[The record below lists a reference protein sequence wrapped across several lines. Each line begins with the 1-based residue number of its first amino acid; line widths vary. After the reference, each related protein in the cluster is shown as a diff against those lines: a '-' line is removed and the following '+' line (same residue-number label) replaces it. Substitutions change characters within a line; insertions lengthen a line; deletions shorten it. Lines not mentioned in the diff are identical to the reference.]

1 MSYILDALKKSQSE
15 QASDGVAL
23 RVQQTTKRTQPSWL
37 VIGLGLVLLSNVG
50 LLLWIFV
57 LGPNASS
64 AGPKVEQATIG
75 VQTPVDQPVTDIRQ
89 DQPMASRA
97 NTQVP
102 RGVVPRNQEASIE
115 PAQVLSSESG
125 QSGQSTRQSR
135 AELARPII
143 AKFALSDLPAIEQS
157 IYNGFTYTSHIY
169 TDDPTLCAI
178 VVDGQRLMAGDSFKG
193 LGVVAITE
201 EGVIFE
207 ENPFGVEEG
216 DGVRRQV
223 EISVLQQWEK

>member
-23 RVQQTTKRTQPSWL
+23 RVQQTTKRSHPSWL

-57 LGPNASS
+57 LEPNTSPTSS
-64 AGPKVEQATIG
+64 LLKQTKPLALTPADQSPTNIG
-75 VQTPVDQPVTDIRQ
+75 GDQPI
-89 DQPMASRA
+89 ASRPD
-97 NTQVP
+97 T
-102 RGVVPRNQEASIE
+102 VVTRNQEANIE
-115 PAQVLSSESG
+115 RAQVLSSEPA
-125 QSGQSTRQSR
+125 QPQRLTNRSR
-135 AELARPII
+135 SEPPRPII
-143 AKFALSDLPAIEQS
+143 AKFLLSDLPPIEQT

-178 VVDGQRLMAGDSFKG
+178 VVDGQRLMAGDSFEG

-207 ENPFGVEEG
+207 ENPLGGEAGE
-216 DGVRRQV
+216 GVRRQV
-223 EISVLQQWEK
+223 EVSVLQQWEK

>member
-23 RVQQTTKRTQPSWL
+23 RVQQTTKRSHPSWL
-37 VIGLGLVLLSNVG
+37 VIGLGLVLLSNAG

-57 LGPNASS
+57 LEPNTSPASS
-64 AGPKVEQATIG
+64 LLEQTTPRPLTPADQAPANIG
-75 VQTPVDQPVTDIRQ
+75 GDQPITSRPDTVVTRNHE
-89 DQPMASRA
+89 A
-97 NTQVP
+97 N
-102 RGVVPRNQEASIE
+102 IE
-115 PAQVLSSESG
+115 PAQVLSSEPVRPAQPQQLTNRRRS
-125 QSGQSTRQSR
+125 
-135 AELARPII
+135 EPPRPII
-143 AKFALSDLPAIEQS
+143 AKFLLSDLPPIEQS

-178 VVDGQRLMAGDSFKG
+178 VVDGQRLMAGDSFEG

-207 ENPFGVEEG
+207 ENPHTGE
-216 DGVRRQV
+216 GVRRQV
-223 EISVLQQWEK
+223 EVSVLQQWEK